1 MLQEGRVQRHF
12 RVARVNTKP
21 SESGFPEFAVRR
33 ETISRFF
40 EPPMPRSTFHDLV
53 NKGRIIP
60 LKELR
65 GYYLLNE
72 SLRRLGLRE
81 VANLPTQVSER
92 SMEDILRLAFHL
104 IDPRVFPLPG
114 WVLMQEELSY
124 RDIDHAKEHANQHR
138 VAVSELQSAEE
149 KIAYMEGAI
158 DAHSDNARET
168 TAR

>member
-1 MLQEGRVQRHF
+1 MQEGRVRRHF
-12 RVARVNTKP
+12 RVARASTKP

-33 ETISRFF
+33 ETIGRFF

-81 VANLPTQVSER
+81 VKEPPSMVSER
-92 SMEDILRLAFHL
+92 NMEEILRLAFHL
-104 IDPRVFPLPG
+104 IDPLVFPVPG
-114 WVLMQEELSY
+114 WVLNEEELPY
-124 RDIDHAKEHANQHR
+124 RDIDHAKEHAARHR
-138 VAVSELQSAEE
+138 DDVMALKGAEE
-149 KIAYMEGAI
+149 KHAFLEGVI
-158 DAHSDNARET
+158 DGHSDLARESGGL
-168 TAR
+168 